1 MALAALLALAL
12 VLRLVVGHAI
22 GVVETDGVCY
32 ITIARQFQAT
42 GNPFDP
48 LFHPLYPAI
57 LGLLQ
62 WVIRDWETAGRLVA
76 TAFGVALLAP
86 AFALARDVIGR
97 PVALLTAALLAVHP
111 GLVRNSS
118 SVLADSTYAF
128 LLAAGVWLGWRALAA
143 AHRALLPVA
152 GVVLGLA
159 YLVRPEAALYL
170 VSLLIVAL
178 ILAVR
183 DRTWLGWAPW
193 LVGGLVGF
201 SLMAAPYLVYL
212 RRSLGHWTLSGK
224 VAHNLVQ
231 DLGGSVGIAPLAH
244 PMALATNTV
253 VNLLA
258 FLKYSL
264 PDLMPGLLILFLLPG
279 VLRRAREDGWLG
291 REGVLLA
298 LLIPP
303 FGTLAFHTETRVF
316 FPVLAFVLPFVAAG
330 LIATAGWVVG
340 RPSPRWSA
348 ALAIGVLLLG
358 LVAALRPVLRPDP
371 TEAVYRQAARMIAET
386 EAGDTIVMDRKPFVA
401 YYSGR
406 RHVPLGAEIT
416 PADLQAAARRVGAR
430 LVVLDSRSLEDR
442 PQLAPFVW
450 SAPPPGFDVVRDFE
464 VGPANRLRVLRMGER
479 G

>member
-12 VLRLVVGHAI
+12 ILRLVVGHAI
-22 GVVETDGVCY
+22 GVVETDGVRY

-76 TAFGVALLAP
+76 TAFGVALLVP

-128 LLAAGVWLGWRALAA
+128 LLAAGVWLGWRAIAA

-193 LVGGLVGF
+193 IVGGLVGF

-464 VGPANRLRVLRMGER
+464 AGPANRLRVLRMGER

>member
-12 VLRLVVGHAI
+12 ILRLVVGHAI
-22 GVVETDGVCY
+22 GVVETDGVRY

-48 LFHPLYPAI
+48 LFHPLYPVI

-76 TAFGVALLAP
+76 TAFGVALLVP

-128 LLAAGVWLGWRALAA
+128 LLAAGVWLGWRVIAA

-264 PDLMPGLLILFLLPG
+264 PDLLPGLLILFLLPG

-464 VGPANRLRVLRMGER
+464 AGPANRLRVLRMGER

>member
-12 VLRLVVGHAI
+12 ILRLVVGHAI
-22 GVVETDGVCY
+22 GVVETDGVRY

-48 LFHPLYPAI
+48 LFHPLYPVI

-76 TAFGVALLAP
+76 TAFGVALLVP

-128 LLAAGVWLGWRALAA
+128 LLAAGVWLGWRAIAA

-193 LVGGLVGF
+193 IVGGLVGF

-231 DLGGSVGIAPLAH
+231 DLGSSVGIAPLAH

-264 PDLMPGLLILFLLPG
+264 PDLLPGLLILFLLPG

-464 VGPANRLRVLRMGER
+464 AGPANRLRVLRMGER

>member
-1 MALAALLALAL
+1 MALAALVALAL
-12 VLRLVVGHAI
+12 ILRLVVGHAI
-22 GVVETDGVCY
+22 GVIETDGVRY

-48 LFHPLYPAI
+48 LFHPLYPVI
-57 LGLLQ
+57 VGLVQ
-62 WVIRDWETAGRLVA
+62 RVIGDWEVAGRLVA
-76 TAFGVALLAP
+76 TVFGMALLVP

-111 GLVRNSS
+111 GLVRNSAA
-118 SVLADSTYAF
+118 VLADSTYAF

-143 AHRALLPVA
+143 AHRALLPAA

-170 VSLLIVAL
+170 VGLLVVAL

-183 DRTWLGWAPW
+183 DRTGLGWAPW
-193 LVGGLVGF
+193 IGGGLVGF
-201 SLMAAPYLVYL
+201 SLVAAPYLVYL

-231 DLGGSVGIAPLAH
+231 DLGASVGVAPLTH
-244 PMALATNTV
+244 PTALLTNTA

-258 FLKYSL
+258 FLKYSV
-264 PDLMPGLLILFLLPG
+264 PDLLPGLLILFFLPG
-279 VLRRAREDGWLG
+279 VLRGAREDGWLG

-298 LLIPP
+298 LAIPP

-316 FPVLAFVLPFVAAG
+316 LPVLAFVLPFVAAG
-330 LIATAGWVVG
+330 L
-340 RPSPRWSA
+340 
-348 ALAIGVLLLG
+348 LLLA
-358 LVAALRPVLRPDP
+358 LVTALRPVLRPDP
-371 TEAVYRQAARMIAET
+371 AEAVYRQAARMIAET
-386 EAGDTIVMDRKPFVA
+386 EAGDAIVMDRKPFVA

-406 RHVPLGAEIT
+406 HHAPLGAEIT
-416 PADLQAAARRVGAR
+416 PADLQAAARRAGAR
-430 LVVLDSRSLEDR
+430 VVVLDSRALEDR

-464 VGPANRLRVLRMGER
+464 AGPFTRLRVLRMGGR

>member
-12 VLRLVVGHAI
+12 ILRLVVGHAI
-22 GVVETDGVCY
+22 GVVETDGVRY

-48 LFHPLYPAI
+48 LFHPLYPVI

-76 TAFGVALLAP
+76 TAFGVALLVP

-128 LLAAGVWLGWRALAA
+128 LLAAGVWLGWRAIAA

-193 LVGGLVGF
+193 IVGGLVGF

-264 PDLMPGLLILFLLPG
+264 PDLLPGLLILFLLPG

-464 VGPANRLRVLRMGER
+464 AGPANRLRVLRMGER

>member
-12 VLRLVVGHAI
+12 ILRLVVGHAI
-22 GVVETDGVCY
+22 GVVETDGVRY
-32 ITIARQFQAT
+32 ITIARQFQAA

-48 LFHPLYPAI
+48 LFHPLYPVI

-76 TAFGVALLAP
+76 TAFGVALLVP

-128 LLAAGVWLGWRALAA
+128 LLAAGVWLGWRAIAA

-170 VSLLIVAL
+170 ASLLIVAL

-193 LVGGLVGF
+193 IVGGLVGF

-264 PDLMPGLLILFLLPG
+264 PDLLPGLLILFLLPG

-464 VGPANRLRVLRMGER
+464 AGPANRLRVLRMGER

>member
-1 MALAALLALAL
+1 
-12 VLRLVVGHAI
+12 
-22 GVVETDGVCY
+22 
-32 ITIARQFQAT
+32 
-42 GNPFDP
+42 
-48 LFHPLYPAI
+48 
-57 LGLLQ
+57 
-62 WVIRDWETAGRLVA
+62 
-76 TAFGVALLAP
+76 
-86 AFALARDVIGR
+86 
-97 PVALLTAALLAVHP
+97 
-111 GLVRNSS
+111 
-118 SVLADSTYAF
+118 
-128 LLAAGVWLGWRALAA
+128 
-143 AHRALLPVA
+143 
-152 GVVLGLA
+152 
-159 YLVRPEAALYL
+159 
-170 VSLLIVAL
+170 
-178 ILAVR
+178 
-183 DRTWLGWAPW
+183 
-193 LVGGLVGF
+193 
-201 SLMAAPYLVYL
+201 
-212 RRSLGHWTLSGK
+212 
-224 VAHNLVQ
+224 
-231 DLGGSVGIAPLAH
+231 
-244 PMALATNTV
+244 
-253 VNLLA
+253 
-258 FLKYSL
+258 
-264 PDLMPGLLILFLLPG
+264 LLPG

-464 VGPANRLRVLRMGER
+464 AGPANRLRVLRMGER

>member
-12 VLRLVVGHAI
+12 ILRLVVGHAI
-22 GVVETDGVCY
+22 GVVETDGVRY

-48 LFHPLYPAI
+48 LFHPLYPVI

-62 WVIRDWETAGRLVA
+62 WGIRDWETAGRLVA
-76 TAFGVALLAP
+76 TAFGVALLVP

-128 LLAAGVWLGWRALAA
+128 LLAAGVWLGWRAIAA

-193 LVGGLVGF
+193 IVGGLVGF

-264 PDLMPGLLILFLLPG
+264 PDLLPGLLILFLLPG

-464 VGPANRLRVLRMGER
+464 AGPANRLRVLRMGER